1 MILIDCGFSLDQML
15 SEHVAKIDPLIE
27 SFNLT
32 EHLQYSTHTHWENIG
47 SGFNSNSSTVFSL
60 LSPYND
66 HLAICFKS
74 NALYSYR
81 I

>member
-32 EHLQYSTHTHWENIG
+32 EHLQYSTHIH
-47 SGFNSNSSTVFSL
+47 
-60 LSPYND
+60 
-66 HLAICFKS
+66 
-74 NALYSYR
+74 
-81 I
+81 

>member
-27 SFNLT
+27 SFKV
-32 EHLQYSTHTHWENIG
+32 STHIHWENIG